1 MKKTIIF
8 YSIPAYGHTH
18 SNIYFARYLV
28 EKGFR
33 IIYYSTDLFRE
44 TIEVNDCEFRSYP
57 FQQNELDLEDGSRL
71 LKLYRIILDYT
82 QQMLPVLLAEARTEQ
97 PCAVMFDSLALW
109 GRAMGQLLQIPCYSF
124 YSIAA
129 IERVGGNGFRNY
141 VSGFTMDFWCYAGE
155 IPAALRCR
163 RFLHKTYGIR
173 HLGILSVLMNK
184 GDKNLMGF
192 SRAFQPDGQGF
203 GPDYLF
209 LGPVT
214 VCRKDLE
221 INDFTCPKGR
231 LIYIS
236 LGTITNHN
244 ETLFR
249 EIVKQFG
256 DTDDQ
261 IVMVWDLNKVKES
274 VTLPKNF
281 TVRRFLNQAE
291 ILQQASLFITAGG
304 MNSIHQALYYGVPCL
319 LCPQQGEQL
328 LNARQF
334 EKLGFGRILRQP
346 KELRRQAEQAMVL
359 NAVWDENLRE
369 RMLTIHLDE
378 VLTLFE
384 GGRVNE

>member
-18 SNIYFARYLV
+18 SNIYFANCLA

-33 IIYYSTDLFRE
+33 VIYYSTDLYRD
-44 TIEVNDCEFRSYP
+44 TIEANDCEFRSYP
-57 FQQNELDLEDGSRL
+57 FQQNELNLEDGSRL
-71 LKLYRIILDYT
+71 LKLYRVILDYT
-82 QQMLPVLLAEARTEQ
+82 RQMFPVLLAEARTEQ

-129 IERVGGNGFRNY
+129 IEKAGGNGFRDY
-141 VSGFTMDFWCYAGE
+141 ASGFITDFWRYAGE
-155 IPAALRCR
+155 IPVALRYR

-173 HLGILSVLMNK
+173 RLGMLSVLMNK
-184 GDKNLMGF
+184 GDKNMMGF
-192 SRAFQPDGQGF
+192 SRVFQPDGQGF
-203 GPDYLF
+203 GPDYIF
-209 LGPVT
+209 LRPVT

-221 INDFTCPKGR
+221 SNDFICPKGR
-231 LIYIS
+231 LIFIS

-256 DTDDQ
+256 NTDDQ

-274 VTLPKNF
+274 VKLPKNF
-281 TVRRFLNQAE
+281 TVHRFLNQAE
-291 ILQQASLFITAGG
+291 MLQQASLFITAGG

-319 LCPQQGEQL
+319 LCPQQG
-328 LNARQF
+328 NSF
-334 EKLGFGRILRQP
+334 
-346 KELRRQAEQAMVL
+346 
-359 NAVWDENLRE
+359 
-369 RMLTIHLDE
+369 
-378 VLTLFE
+378 
-384 GGRVNE
+384 